1 MDILKTL
8 CYLDHSAYSEEMSKR
23 ISPLIALILAMGVLT
38 HVSPA
43 SASSSSQKKMSELR
57 ICPKYV
63 FLGMRGSGQKLEPG
77 SDVGVFGPE
86 LASLLSELKK
96 IPAFIGNL
104 ESNYPDA
111 ASYKAMRVQL
121 TSEYINEVRNEAPLA
136 LNNLFASYTNR
147 CESDTKFIL
156 AGYSQ
161 GAYAVHWLVTRLE
174 GMKDRPE
181 LKNRILAAI
190 TLANPGNPKTGLMA
204 YLEALRG
211 TPLGKDS
218 YKAALTCAAIADF
231 SGNLF
236 CEQFFALVAKNAVN
250 DVLPSPKVIPM
261 FPYHRKQDLVAD
273 IGSNNSFKL
282 LIEST
287 PIQNLNFGKLL
298 YLPLILAARQ
308 SHFSMVKT
316 HSSYCPQSGPFSKP
330 PADKCSDSNNADFVK
345 KATKHVIDQLAKQK

>member
-1 MDILKTL
+1 
-8 CYLDHSAYSEEMSKR
+8 
-23 ISPLIALILAMGVLT
+23 MGV
-38 HVSPA
+38 
-43 SASSSSQKKMSELR
+43 
-57 ICPKYV
+57 
-63 FLGMRGSGQKLEPG
+63 
-77 SDVGVFGPE
+77 
-86 LASLLSELKK
+86 
-96 IPAFIGNL
+96 N
-104 ESNYPDA
+104 
-111 ASYKAMRVQL
+111 L
-121 TSEYINEVRNEAPLA
+121 TSEYVNEVRNEAPLA
-136 LNNLFASYTNR
+136 LNNLFASYSNR

-174 GMKDRPE
+174 RMKDRPE

-218 YKAALTCAAIADF
+218 YKAALTCAAVADF

-250 DVLPSPKVIPM
+250 DVLPPPKVIPM

-273 IGSNNSFKL
+273 IGSNISFQLLIKSAPIQSLNSVKL
-282 LIEST
+282 LI
-287 PIQNLNFGKLL
+287 
-298 YLPLILAARQ
+298 YVPLILAAGQ
-308 SHFSMVKT
+308 AQFSMVRT
-316 HSSYCPQSGPFSKP
+316 HSSYCPQSGPFSRP

-345 KATKHVIDQLAKQK
+345 EATKHVIKQLAKQK

>member
-1 MDILKTL
+1 
-8 CYLDHSAYSEEMSKR
+8 MSKR
-23 ISPLIALILAMGVLT
+23 ISPFIALILAMGVLT
-38 HVSPA
+38 YVSPA

-111 ASYKAMRVQL
+111 ASYKALGVSL
-121 TSEYINEVRNEAPLA
+121 TSEYVNEVRNEAPTA
-136 LNNLFASYTNR
+136 LNNLFNSYTKR

-161 GAYAVHWLVTRLE
+161 GAYAVHWLVTHLE
-174 GMKDRPE
+174 RMKDRPE
-181 LKNRILAAI
+181 LKSRILAAI

-204 YLEALRG
+204 YFNAFAR

-218 YKAALTCAAIADF
+218 YNAALTCAAAADF

-236 CEQFFALVAKNAVN
+236 CGQFFALVAKNAVN
-250 DVLPSPKVIPM
+250 DVLPPPQVIPM
-261 FPYHRKQDLVAD
+261 FTHHREEDLVAD

-282 LIEST
+282 LVKSA
-287 PIQNLNFGKLL
+287 PIQHLNQAKIL
-298 YLPLILAARQ
+298 YLPLILAAYRSQ
-308 SHFSMVKT
+308 RSMSKT
-316 HSSYCPQSGPFSKP
+316 HSSYCPQSGPFSRP

-345 KATKHVIDQLAKQK
+345 QATNHVIKQLAKRK